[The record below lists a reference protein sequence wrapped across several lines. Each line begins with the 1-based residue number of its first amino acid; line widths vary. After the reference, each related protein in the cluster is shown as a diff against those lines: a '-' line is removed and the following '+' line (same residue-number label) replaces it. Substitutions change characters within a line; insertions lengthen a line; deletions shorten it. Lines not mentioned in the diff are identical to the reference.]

1 MKQEKTGRKILVRS
15 RNSLALTSLSWQSLK
30 GALLVSLR
38 TIWTFSNGTIRL
50 YRKVVGIF
58 LTLPKLWCQEI
69 ISYAIIFVVCS
80 VVYMPLATG
89 FCFIKISK
97 AIAYTQ
103 WYIKS
108 RSTSQM
114 QLVFITSCRSF
125 RCRVP
130 IGDLLILAQNQQQR
144 ARKKAR

>member
-89 FCFIKISK
+89 FCFIKYSK
-97 AIAYTQ
+97 AVAYTQ

-114 QLVFITSCRSF
+114 RLVFITSCRSSL
-125 RCRVP
+125 CRVP